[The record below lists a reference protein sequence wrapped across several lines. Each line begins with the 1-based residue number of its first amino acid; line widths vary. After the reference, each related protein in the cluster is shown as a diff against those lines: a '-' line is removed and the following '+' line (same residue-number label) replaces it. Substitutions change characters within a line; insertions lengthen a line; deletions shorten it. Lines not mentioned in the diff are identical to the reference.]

1 MMVFVN
7 NLELDTVVHVFLVTH
22 KLKKGKV
29 GKEQHSKGK
38 MYCPFCGH
46 VLMDS
51 PAFCSLCG
59 KNIKFLKDITSNVT
73 RNSAVEEAAAVASSS
88 STVLTSTSKQS
99 SYAGK
104 SVVESFMQF
113 RDVKERE
120 RKSFFSKKHQG
131 QKEQKTVKIHIGI
144 MKRTSDGVKSVRGKI
159 LPLEVQSHWSSEQ
172 ILAASVKKHKD
183 FNQDMEDEPY
193 VLLYPDAREV
203 STVPGT
209 NSPFTVKEYKDALG
223 KPYQRITLYICSH
236 EDFFNTDCNTELGS
250 EEDSVVQVWDFPN
263 NHSTP
268 ETANSRNRASSNVQ
282 PLSESQGDCYSKYT
296 SVYAPIVIDSD
307 SDQEVLIDND
317 DEETHSTNGLTAADV
332 LEELASKI
340 NKKSVS
346 RFNINRANVWD
357 GAARGFRRVSY
368 NPADDILVKFS
379 DDTGQHEDGMDN
391 GGPKREFL
399 TLLMKCLRSRRIF
412 DGPEDSKF
420 LTFDSAA
427 AREDEYFL
435 AGRMIASSVVHGGP
449 GPAFLSKTLYQH
461 LIGTTK
467 SDVEVTIED
476 ITDEATKAFLL
487 EISNAATLKEL
498 QEYIEKHS
506 SLLQTAGCYGFPD
519 SLDGKEK
526 IIKDY
531 LQWYIIYR
539 NHFSIQRFK
548 EGLATLG
555 VIHALQQH
563 SFLFQPFMCSRAEPL
578 TSAILED
585 VFSVVLSEPGSS
597 RRHEENRVLGY
608 WRDYLIDSE
617 DNKTAVSLQELL
629 MFATGLNSIP
639 PAGMEP
645 KPRLLFDHSSRFPLG
660 KTCANTIA
668 IPVAQS
674 YDQFQADM
682 DFAILNSPGFGLY

>member
-1 MMVFVN
+1 
-7 NLELDTVVHVFLVTH
+7 
-22 KLKKGKV
+22 
-29 GKEQHSKGK
+29 

-46 VLMDS
+46 LLADS

-59 KNIKFLKDITSNVT
+59 KNIKFLKDITSTVS
-73 RNSAVEEAAAVASSS
+73 RNPALGEEAAALPSTSSS
-88 STVLTSTSKQS
+88 ILTGTTIQTTQ
-99 SYAGK
+99 AGK
-104 SVVESFMQF
+104 SLVESFRKF

-120 RKSFFSKKHQG
+120 RKAFFSKKHQ
-131 QKEQKTVKIHIGI
+131 EQKDQKPIKIQIGI
-144 MKRTSDGVKSVRGKI
+144 MRRTSDGIRPVRGKS
-159 LPLEVQSHWSSEQ
+159 LPVDVHSHWSTEQ
-172 ILAASVKKHKD
+172 ILSAGVKKHKD
-183 FNQDMEDEPY
+183 FNQDMADGPY

-203 STVPGT
+203 NTIPGT
-209 NSPFTVKEYKDALG
+209 NTPFNIQKYKDAIG
-223 KPYQRITLYICSH
+223 KAYQRVTLYICNH
-236 EDFFNTDCNTELGS
+236 DDFLNYDCNTECES
-250 EEDSVVQVWDFPN
+250 EEDNEVQVKAVESPLSDTVVWDFPD

-268 ETANSRNRASSNVQ
+268 ERAPSRNRGSNLQTSS
-282 PLSESQGDCYSKYT
+282 ETQGPCYSTYT

-307 SDQEVLIDND
+307 SDKEVLIEK
-317 DEETHSTNGLTAADV
+317 DESETQSTNGLTAAEV
-332 LEELASKI
+332 LEELASKTI
-340 NKKSVS
+340 KTSVS

-368 NPADDILVKFS
+368 NPTDDILVKFS
-379 DDTGQHEDGMDN
+379 DDAGQREDGMDN

-435 AGRMIASSVVHGGP
+435 AGRMIATSLVHGGP

-467 SDVEVTIED
+467 SDVVEVTIED
-476 ITDEATKAFLL
+476 VTDEATKAFLL

-498 QEYIEKHS
+498 HGCIEMHC

-519 SLDGKEK
+519 SLDGKGN

-531 LQWYIIYR
+531 LRWYIIYR

-548 EGLATLG
+548 DGLATLG

-563 SFLFQPFMCSRAEPL
+563 PLLFQPFMCSRPEPL
-578 TSAILED
+578 TSDFLED
-585 VFSVVLSEPGSS
+585 MFAVVLSEPGSS
-597 RRHEENRVLGY
+597 RRQEETRVLGF
-608 WRDYLIDSE
+608 WRDYLIDAE
-617 DNKTAVSLQELL
+617 DTKTAVSLQDIL

-645 KPRLLFDHSSRFPLG
+645 RPRLLFGDASRFPIG
-660 KTCANTIA
+660 KTCANTIV
-668 IPVAQS
+668 IPMAQS
-674 YDQFQADM
+674 YKQFQDDM
-682 DFAILNSPGFGLY
+682 DFGILNSPGFGLY